1 MTERTHPLR
10 SFIATLALRGASLW
24 EGTRTLTG
32 TVQRLHPRGHGI
44 IRADD
49 GSKFAFIPFDV
60 LGHRRVLTAG
70 QRVTFSIRTV
80 QDRVFAQ
87 NIASLVER
95 MSKHSPRPA
104 LV

>member
-1 MTERTHPLR
+1 M
-10 SFIATLALRGASLW
+10 
-24 EGTRTLTG
+24 TG
-32 TVQRLHPRGHGI
+32 TVESLHPRGHGI

-49 GSKFAFIPFDV
+49 GSRFPFIPFDV

-95 MSKHSPRPA
+95 MSKRLPSDT